1 MQLVN
6 VVPLSQRPIV
16 REACYASG
24 LCQMGRLRVGR
35 VQLDTMGEHHVE
47 QPGIVE
53 AMVAYLS
60 FGIEKNQVHDVSSE
74 FMNLFV
80 LGIFEHIWINLW
92 PSVKAPTQDS
102 MIQKNPGAGIFL
114 YSVL

>member
-1 MQLVN
+1 MRETSLALQE
-6 VVPLSQRPIV
+6 I
-16 REACYASG
+16 REAGYSGG
-24 LCQMGRLRVGR
+24 LCQMGRLHVGR
-35 VQLDTMGEHHVE
+35 IQLNPMGQRHVE

-60 FGIEKNQVHDVSSE
+60 LDIETNQVHGASST